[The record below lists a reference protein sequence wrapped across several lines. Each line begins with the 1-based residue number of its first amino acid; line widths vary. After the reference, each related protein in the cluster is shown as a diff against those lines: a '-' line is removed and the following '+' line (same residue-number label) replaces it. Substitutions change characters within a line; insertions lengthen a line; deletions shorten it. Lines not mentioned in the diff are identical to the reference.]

1 MGTRA
6 HYIPED
12 YEDLYL
18 TYFDPSQ
25 DSFVRGLTRR
35 YAGSK
40 ASESDVEDLLHAT
53 FERMLRLK
61 QLEKFDPERGN
72 FGLFLQQI
80 IRSVTYN
87 WHAKSKRTPTSLG
100 TGGRGERYRRGRRSD
115 REGGK
120 AEDEEN
126 LILLGLIAEQPS
138 PEEIVAYAELE
149 RRLFEAAEAAGASEN
164 PSTRDANLEPMLNLL
179 ASGIDAKDAAAEL
192 GVSPSTIT
200 HWRRHL
206 REAITA

>member
-6 HYIPED
+6 RYVPED

-18 TYFDPSQ
+18 TYFDPTR

-40 ASESDVEDLLHAT
+40 ASESDVEDLMHAT

-80 IRSVTYN
+80 IR
-87 WHAKSKRTPTSLG
+87 
-100 TGGRGERYRRGRRSD
+100 
-115 REGGK
+115 
-120 AEDEEN
+120 
-126 LILLGLIAEQPS
+126 I
-138 PEEIVAYAELE
+138 
-149 RRLFEAAEAAGASEN
+149 FEF
-164 PSTRDANLEPMLNLL
+164 R
-179 ASGIDAKDAAAEL
+179 
-192 GVSPSTIT
+192 
-200 HWRRHL
+200 
-206 REAITA
+206 